1 MVSLSALTLRSFT
14 ITDAALGMI
23 RDAGATNGR
32 VMRRTRY
39 ATRAFA
45 VCVGLVAQ
53 LVCPTLARAADPWLF
68 VNDVHYDRAS
78 RVGPPITYGGD
89 TNPALLASAIDE
101 MRRLAP
107 NPPVIVMAGDFLPH
121 HFKSDTATQ
130 RMVELARRFDRAFPR
145 AQFVMALGNEDSA
158 CGDYAI
164 APNSAFLRG
173 VARAWA
179 PLVNRNGAAPDFER
193 TFPRDGFYTAALPV
207 PGLRAV
213 VVDDAFWS
221 AFYQDGCG
229 VRGDPTATTFNEL
242 RRALNPAQTDRRWLI
257 MHIPPGID
265 ASSTV
270 RLTHRLAI
278 VPFMRPVPRD
288 ALLRLIA
295 DPARHVELVVT
306 AHIHRFAF
314 RLVNRATMAPVP
326 LLVSPAI
333 SPIYG
338 NSPSFLTAE
347 VSRDGVVR
355 NLEEHSYVDRMWRDV
370 GGLGT
375 LGVREFSG
383 VALANLQRRLERD
396 EHLRERFAMLYLG
409 DAPYDEINARNWRS
423 FWCAATEFNST
434 AFRDCLDQG
443 GFSFLTR
450 RGVLFVGSAVGA
462 ALLMAA
468 ALVGLIVYQ
477 IRRRRRRAG

>member
-1 MVSLSALTLRSFT
+1 
-14 ITDAALGMI
+14 
-23 RDAGATNGR
+23 
-32 VMRRTRY
+32 
-39 ATRAFA
+39 
-45 VCVGLVAQ
+45 
-53 LVCPTLARAADPWLF
+53 
-68 VNDVHYDRAS
+68 
-78 RVGPPITYGGD
+78 
-89 TNPALLASAIDE
+89 
-101 MRRLAP
+101 
-107 NPPVIVMAGDFLPH
+107 
-121 HFKSDTATQ
+121 
-130 RMVELARRFDRAFPR
+130 
-145 AQFVMALGNEDSA
+145 
-158 CGDYAI
+158 
-164 APNSAFLRG
+164 
-173 VARAWA
+173 
-179 PLVNRNGAAPDFER
+179 VNRNGAAPDFER

-383 VALANLQRRLERD
+383 VALANLQR
-396 EHLRERFAMLYLG
+396 
-409 DAPYDEINARNWRS
+409 NWRS